1 MMKTAFTTSWETLDC
16 DVEEPNAHLFLKGT
30 GCEEEEITIPVPEVD
45 ETLCDACGRRYG
57 PVNHSPDRPFNRSC
71 QGRFR
76 RRENGCALE
85 LHGKTCCGLD
95 KRCGKPPCED
105 IW

>member
-1 MMKTAFTTSWETLDC
+1 MPAVDDTA
-16 DVEEPNAHLFLKGT
+16 
-30 GCEEEEITIPVPEVD
+30 
-45 ETLCDACGRRYG
+45 

-95 KRCGKPPCED
+95 KRCGKPPCRRHMVTKEPT
-105 IW
+105 